1 VSGHRCVASA
11 WLEQS
16 DRAGDPGEGGIFPL
30 TRERIA
36 SGWIREMAQRAGVP
50 VRILSDEEIEAS
62 LAATLAAKPADGPIW
77 VFAYGSL
84 IWNPT
89 IRWRERRIARVYGCH
104 RRFCLR
110 TTLGRGT
117 PQRPGLML
125 GLDRGGSC
133 RGVVYRLPDDG
144 ALEELRLL
152 WRREM
157 VTGAYRPRW
166 LVARTGEGLVH
177 AIAFLIERRHER
189 YCCGLDNEQ
198 GIEMLATGEGPL
210 GRACDYLYDTA
221 RHLRRLG
228 IPDRH
233 LERLAEQV
241 RARRAELAA
250 AQAG

>member
-1 VSGHRCVASA
+1 VSG
-11 WLEQS
+11 
-16 DRAGDPGEGGIFPL
+16 DRESGERAVDPGEGGVFPL

-36 SGWIREMAQRAGVP
+36 SGWIREMVRRAGMP

-62 LAATLAAKPADGPIW
+62 LRATLAARPQHGPVW
-77 VFAYGSL
+77 VFGYGSL

-89 IRWRERRIARVYGCH
+89 IRWTERRIARVHGYR

-125 GLDRGGSC
+125 GLDHGGSC
-133 RGVVYRLPDDG
+133 RGVVYRLPDDDTPG
-144 ALEELRLL
+144 ELRLL

-166 LVARTGEGLVH
+166 LLARTDEGAVP
-177 AIAFLIERRHER
+177 AIVFTIERRHDR
-189 YCCGLDNEQ
+189 YCCDLDDGQ
-198 GIEMLATGEGPL
+198 MVEMLATGEGPL
-210 GRACDYLYDTA
+210 GRACDYLFDTA
-221 RHLRRLG
+221 RHLRELG

-233 LERLAEQV
+233 LEELAERV
-241 RARRAELAA
+241 RARRLELAA
-250 AQAG
+250 SGSG